1 LEFGLYVFL
10 RQIVN
15 GIEWTVACK
24 RARRALNHSKEC
36 SSRSCSRPAI
46 GQRRKRKLVG
56 KLKASKTYAEWRNTA
71 TELDHALGF
80 QDWKETDE
88 DPKYDY
94 PLIRKVRKSLIHLRS
109 VGDVTGL
116 MGVLEIC
123 LRNNFAGV
131 EGVRMYSEVSL
142 AHADSSHGWNA
153 KFALLIADLSWH
165 EKSHRMYA

>member
-1 LEFGLYVFL
+1 MP
-10 RQIVN
+10 Q
-15 GIEWTVACK
+15 
-24 RARRALNHSKEC
+24 
-36 SSRSCSRPAI
+36 SRSLHAVLITFLSLSAI

-56 KLKASKTYAEWRNTA
+56 KLKASKTYAEWRNIA
-71 TELDHALGF
+71 TELDSALGF

-131 EGVRMYSEVSL
+131 EGVRMYSEVS
-142 AHADSSHGWNA
+142 APHDNCSRGRDA
-153 KFALLIADLSWH
+153 
-165 EKSHRMYA
+165 